1 MRISSKGRLA
11 LVALCEMALSDDNQL
26 ITLAN
31 LSQKLGCSKLYLE
44 QVFAVLRRAELVHA
58 TKGAG
63 GGYTLAKSIDQLTAY
78 DILAPIELSLFAPTE
93 KTVEQTAAHIE
104 TSLQDFVFL
113 PLDKAVEQRL
123 KAVTLADLVEKIGAQ
138 QSDMYYI

>member
-11 LVALCEMALSDDNQL
+11 LVALCEMALSDDKQL
-26 ITLAN
+26 ITLAS

-44 QVFAVLRRAELVHA
+44 QVFAFLRRAELVHA

-63 GGYTLAKSIDQLTAY
+63 GGYTLAKAADELTAY

-93 KTVEQTAAHIE
+93 KTVEQTAPHIE
-104 TSLQDFVFL
+104 TSLQNFIFL
-113 PLDKAVEQRL
+113 PLDKAVQAQL
-123 KAVTLADLVEKIGAQ
+123 KSVTLADLLEKARLQ

>member
-11 LVALCEMALSDDNQL
+11 LVALCEMALSDDKQL
-26 ITLAN
+26 ITLAS

-93 KTVEQTAAHIE
+93 KTVEQTAPHIE

-113 PLDKAVEQRL
+113 PLDQAVEQRL